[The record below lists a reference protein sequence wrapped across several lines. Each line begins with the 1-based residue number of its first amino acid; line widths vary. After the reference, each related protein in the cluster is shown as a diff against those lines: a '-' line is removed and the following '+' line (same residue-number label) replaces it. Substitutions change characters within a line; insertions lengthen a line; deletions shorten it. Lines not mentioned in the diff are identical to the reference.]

1 MSKYISPWHLSLLC
15 SIFAL
20 MHWQQLIAGIT
31 NVGDPRLVAKQPTA
45 CHQLVLQLSN
55 WHSLPLS
62 EMEQAALNRMA
73 QSIAQLTLC
82 QVTGEE
88 IATATKLLEKAC
100 QKLRASLKFSRSLTL
115 NSLTKMSCKSTR
127 THSSL
132 MTDKAHVRGLW
143 VALSAVSF
151 CRFTLAPLSHHVSPF
166 NVFLSDATRQHLAG
180 FWIVSMN
187 LWACCPCGLHSVISG
202 LLAGGEPWF
211 PHCVFVASWLTDC
224 YMALCGLLFRFCFT
238 LPYQS
243 LRWYNVII
251 SSCIFQLSMNWSADH
266 QPCWFLF
273 LCLFCVVCFLVFLS
287 VLFGFG
293 FWCLLLVLHGD
304 SWMDYVS
311 IQFSSLLYHIVI
323 MNNVATALIRWICT
337 MQLSFRLDKRPGE
350 SHLALDGKKIHGWQ
364 HVWLSYSWRT
374 KSHLYSSKATVATK

>member
-115 NSLTKMSCKSTR
+115 NSRRCPARALELTQVWWQTKHTWEDSEW
-127 THSSL
+127 
-132 MTDKAHVRGLW
+132 LW
-143 VALSAVSF
+143 
-151 CRFTLAPLSHHVSPF
+151 APLVSVVSP
-166 NVFLSDATRQHLAG
+166 
-180 FWIVSMN
+180 
-187 LWACCPCGLHSVISG
+187 
-202 LLAGGEPWF
+202 
-211 PHCVFVASWLTDC
+211 
-224 YMALCGLLFRFCFT
+224 
-238 LPYQS
+238 
-243 LRWYNVII
+243 
-251 SSCIFQLSMNWSADH
+251 
-266 QPCWFLF
+266 
-273 LCLFCVVCFLVFLS
+273 
-287 VLFGFG
+287 
-293 FWCLLLVLHGD
+293 
-304 SWMDYVS
+304 
-311 IQFSSLLYHIVI
+311 
-323 MNNVATALIRWICT
+323 
-337 MQLSFRLDKRPGE
+337 
-350 SHLALDGKKIHGWQ
+350 
-364 HVWLSYSWRT
+364 
-374 KSHLYSSKATVATK
+374 